1 MANGE
6 WRMANRMNRTIGLAI
21 GAVVLLVAGGALWS
35 AGGLEAQLAAA
46 HRELAS
52 LRYGAID
59 ETHALVAEAID
70 NAWPLPVV
78 TARQRADLHRQ
89 VIAARYWRGE
99 YAGLQPERDETGV
112 PVETDVEI
120 MLVTANAAY
129 RRATSSESRAIT
141 LAGLD
146 EALRQYADVLRAAP
160 GHTDAAYNYEFAARL
175 RASLAGDRAS
185 DVRRMDDEE
194 EPRPPGDLPDGP
206 TLHGRPGAPPP
217 GTDMRQF
224 QMVIPMSPDERRAV
238 PERSGEG
245 DRPRRKG

>member
-1 MANGE
+1 
-6 WRMANRMNRTIGLAI
+6 MNTSIGSAI
-21 GAVVLLVAGGALWS
+21 GAVVFLLAGGALWS

-59 ETHALVAEAID
+59 DTHARLAAD
-70 NAWPLPVV
+70 LDDAWPLPGV
-78 TARQRADLHRQ
+78 TARQRADLARQ
-89 VIAARYWRGE
+89 VVTARYWRGD
-99 YAGLQPERDETGV
+99 YDTLRPARDESGAL
-112 PVETDVEI
+112 VETDVEVL
-120 MLVTANAAY
+120 LVMANAAY
-129 RRATSSESRAIT
+129 RRAAASESRAIT

-146 EALRQYADVLRAAP
+146 EALRQYADVLRAQP

-175 RASLAGDRAS
+175 RASLSGDRTS
-185 DVRRMDDEE
+185 DRIRRDDDA
-194 EPRPPGDLPDGP
+194 PAMAPSDLPGGP
-206 TLHGRPGAPPP
+206 TLHGRPGAPPA

>member
-1 MANGE
+1 M
-6 WRMANRMNRTIGLAI
+6 GLAI

-35 AGGLEAQLAAA
+35 AGGLDAQLAAA

-59 ETHALVAEAID
+59 ETHRRLAEALD
-70 NAWPLPVV
+70 DAWPLPRV
-78 TARQRADLHRQ
+78 TARQRTDFHRQ
-89 VIAARYWRGE
+89 VILARYWRGDYE
-99 YAGLQPERDETGV
+99 GLRPERDETGAL
-112 PVETDVEI
+112 VETDVETL
-120 MLVTANAAY
+120 LVMANAAY
-129 RRATSSESRAIT
+129 RRATASESRAIT

-146 EALRQYADVLRAAP
+146 EALRQYADVLRAQP
-160 GHTDAAYNYEFAARL
+160 GHGDAAYNYEFAARL
-175 RASLAGDRAS
+175 RASLAADRTS
-185 DVRRMDDEE
+185 DRRRMDDDDEA
-194 EPRPPGDLPDGP
+194 PPTPSDLPDGP
-206 TLHGRPGAPPP
+206 TLHGRPGAPPA